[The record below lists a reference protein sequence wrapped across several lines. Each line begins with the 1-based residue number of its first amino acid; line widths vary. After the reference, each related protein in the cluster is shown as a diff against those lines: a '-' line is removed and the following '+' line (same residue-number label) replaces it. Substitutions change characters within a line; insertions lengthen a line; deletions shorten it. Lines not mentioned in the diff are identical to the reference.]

1 MADDKK
7 PGLFGRLFGG
17 GKPADETPSPSVEE
31 MAPVAEEALP
41 PAAEPAPPEERVILR
56 PEAEEQDEVAALA
69 PEVELPR
76 EKTGWFARLTR
87 GLSRTSEKLGSGIAD
102 LFTKSKFDAETL
114 DELED
119 LLIQADLGLEA
130 ATRVSAEVGRQRHE
144 RGLDGEGVRR
154 VVAAEVEKI
163 LAPVALPLDVNTGA
177 KPFVILM
184 AGVNGSGKTTTIG
197 KLAQKFIADGKSV
210 MLAAGDTFRAAAVEQ
225 LAVWGERTGAPVIR
239 KDIGSD
245 ASGLAYEA
253 VERAR
258 AAGVDILL
266 IDTAGRLQNRTELM
280 QELEKIARVIRKV
293 DADAPH
299 AALLV
304 LDATVGQNALSQVDL
319 FQKTAGITGLVM
331 TKLDGTARGGILVAV
346 AEKFGLPIHFIGV
359 GEGVGDLEPFDAAE
373 FSRALV
379 GLE

>member
-1 MADDKK
+1 MAEEKK
-7 PGLFGRLFGG
+7 PGLFGRFFGG
-17 GKPADETPSPSVEE
+17 KSAEPPPESRPEPETE
-31 MAPVAEEALP
+31 LP
-41 PAAEPAPPEERVILR
+41 PAKEEFVAHEEPAILR
-56 PEAEEQDEVAALA
+56 PEADESEEYALA
-69 PEVELPR
+69 PEVEVPR
-76 EKTGWFARLTR
+76 EATGWFARLRR
-87 GLSRTSEKLGSGIAD
+87 GLSRTSEKLGSGITD
-102 LFTKSKFDAETL
+102 LFTKSKFDAATL

-119 LLIQADLGLEA
+119 LLIQADLGVD
-130 ATRVSAEVGRQRHE
+130 TSMRISQEVGRRRHE
-144 RGLDGEGVRR
+144 RGLDEDGVRK
-154 VVAAEVEKI
+154 VVAGEVEKA
-163 LAPVALPLDVNTGA
+163 LASVAQPLVIDETM

-197 KLAQKFIADGKSV
+197 KLAQKFRDEGRTV

-225 LAVWGERTGAPVIR
+225 LNVWAERTGSPIVT
-239 KDIGSD
+239 KEIGAD

-253 VERAR
+253 VEKAR

-266 IDTAGRLQNRTELM
+266 IDTAGRLQNRSELM
-280 QELEKIARVIRKV
+280 QELEKITRVIKKV
-293 DADAPH
+293 DSGAPH

-304 LDATVGQNALSQVDL
+304 LDATVGQNALSQVEL

-359 GEGVGDLEPFDAAE
+359 GEGVKDLEPFDAAE

>member
-1 MADDKK
+1 MAEDKK

-17 GKPADETPSPSVEE
+17 KS
-31 MAPVAEEALP
+31 AEEAP
-41 PAAEPAPPEERVILR
+41 PVEETVPAAEKAPEAAPESPPDERIILR
-56 PEAEEQDEVAALA
+56 PEAEDEDEVAALA

-76 EKTGWFARLTR
+76 EKTGWLARLTR

-102 LFTKSKFDAETL
+102 LFTKSKFDAATL

-119 LLIQADLGLEA
+119 LLIQSDLGLEA
-130 ATRVSAEVGRQRHE
+130 ATRITQEVGRQRHE

-163 LAPVALPLDVNTGA
+163 LSPVATPLDVNTGA
-177 KPFVILM
+177 KPFVILV

-239 KDIGSD
+239 KDIGAD

-253 VERAR
+253 VEKAR

-266 IDTAGRLQNRTELM
+266 IDTAGRLQNRAELM
-280 QELEKIARVIRKV
+280 QELEKIARVIGKV

-319 FQKTAGITGLVM
+319 FQKTAGISGLVM

-359 GEGVGDLEPFDAAE
+359 GEGVNDLEPFDAGE

-379 GLE
+379 GLNNS

>member
-1 MADDKK
+1 MADNEKAGEKK
-7 PGLFGRLFGG
+7 PGLFGRFFG
-17 GKPADETPSPSVEE
+17 GKPAEPVPEIEAELPPPAEAFIPAEAPVIIRPEIDEDETE
-31 MAPVAEEALP
+31 
-41 PAAEPAPPEERVILR
+41 
-56 PEAEEQDEVAALA
+56 ALA
-69 PEVELPR
+69 PEVEVPR
-76 EKTGWFARLTR
+76 EATGWFARLR
-87 GLSRTSEKLGSGIAD
+87 KGLSRTSEKLGSGISD
-102 LFTKSKFDAETL
+102 LFTKSKFDAATL

-119 LLIQADLGLEA
+119 LLIQADLGVDTA
-130 ATRVSAEVGRQRHE
+130 MRISQEVGRQRHE
-144 RGLDGEGVRR
+144 RGLDEDGVRK
-154 VVAAEVEKI
+154 VVAFEVEKA
-163 LAPVALPLDVNTGA
+163 LAPVAQPLVIDSTK

-197 KLAQKFIADGKSV
+197 KLSEKFRGEGKKV

-225 LAVWGERTGAPVIR
+225 LSVWAQRTGVPIVT
-239 KDIGSD
+239 KEIGSD

-253 VERAR
+253 VETAR
-258 AAGVDILL
+258 AANMDVLL
-266 IDTAGRLQNRTELM
+266 IDTAGRLQNRSELM
-280 QELEKIARVIRKV
+280 QELEKIARVIKKV
-293 DADAPH
+293 DPEAPH

-304 LDATVGQNALSQVDL
+304 LDATVGQNALSQVEL

-359 GEGVGDLEPFDAAE
+359 GEGVNDLEPFDAAE